1 MLEASENSR
10 VPRTVPS
17 GATSVAVARAPEG
30 LKRPKTETSEERLPV
45 KRTRVAPCPSESAAE
60 RAGIEKPKEEPSSS
74 AREERTVAARSPA
87 APLVMLNR
95 TGPKSATRSELAPF
109 RASEINCVSPGA
121 TVKLVLAAKAA
132 GEYRKRMSPE
142 MGAPPRLKRVMSV
155 LIRGPRIP
163 RSTATGVVRSEAFPI
178 V

>member
-1 MLEASENSR
+1 MLEASENCR

-17 GATSVAVARAPEG
+17 GARSFAVARAPEG

-60 RAGIEKPKEEPSSS
+60 RAGIEKPKEPSSS
-74 AREERTVAARSPA
+74 GREERTVAPRSAA

-95 TGPKSATRSELAPF
+95 TGPKSATESELAPC

-142 MGAPPRLKRVMSV
+142 
-155 LIRGPRIP
+155 
-163 RSTATGVVRSEAFPI
+163 TG
-178 V
+178 